1 MGLQYAIWAMAANGH
16 PKYDSYHDVFYS
28 RARRYLEVDE
38 LKVDLAPSLLALTA
52 SPIILVRL

>member
-16 PKYDSYHDVFYS
+16 PKYDSYHDVFYR

-38 LKVDLAPSLLALTA
+38 LKVGLAPFFF
-52 SPIILVRL
+52 P